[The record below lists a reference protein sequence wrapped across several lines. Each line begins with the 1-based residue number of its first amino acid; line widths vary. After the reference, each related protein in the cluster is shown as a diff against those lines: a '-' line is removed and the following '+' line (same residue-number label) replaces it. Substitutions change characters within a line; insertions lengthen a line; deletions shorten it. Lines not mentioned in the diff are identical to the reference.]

1 MNQRP
6 QPPRRAPSR
15 AGAGAVIAW
24 ASLHLRRNLRRPGAL
39 AAIATMLLAA
49 ALLRFVADEP
59 SSASARILL
68 AYPAPLLALFFTSGV
83 LREEVEDGTL
93 TYSFTRPVRR
103 SQLYWARCAAH
114 FGPLLLAVLPAV
126 ALVAGSFGQL
136 IYFVLAGAA
145 ACLAYGLLFALF
157 GVLSRGAAWIGLA
170 FLIWEHS
177 ALRVPGFIQ
186 DLSLLTYVHGLAGVS
201 VDAGILTFGLDM
213 PSKPV
218 SLGVLLGVAAL
229 SGLLGGQLVERRE
242 IPLGR

>member
-1 MNQRP
+1 MNDRP
-6 QPPRRAPSR
+6 QALRRAPSR
-15 AGAGAVIAW
+15 HSGTALLAW
-24 ASLHLRRNLRRPGAL
+24 ASLHLRRNLRRPGSL
-39 AAIATMLLAA
+39 AAIGTMLIAA

-83 LREEVEDGTL
+83 LREEVEDRTL
-93 TYSFTRPVRR
+93 TYSFTRPLRR
-103 SQLYWARCAAH
+103 SRLYYARCAAH
-114 FGPLLLAVLPAV
+114 FGPLLLAVLPPV
-126 ALVAGSFGQL
+126 ILVAGSASQL
-136 IYFVLAGAA
+136 LHFVLAGVA

-213 PSKPV
+213 PSTPV
-218 SLGVLLGVAAL
+218 SLAVLLGVATL
-229 SGLLGGQLVERRE
+229 SGLLAGRIVERRE
-242 IPLGR
+242 IALER